1 MAIPTTTKERKA
13 AIQWMGS
20 ITTGK
25 ETKDVLG
32 KETTI
37 DRDNGGYQTVGCEVR
52 YSRRQQQ
59 TEAWEG
65 AVRIQEHV
73 TSWLKQYRGDSWVLQ
88 AVKGFFQ

>member
-1 MAIPTTTKERKA
+1 MAIPTATKERKA

-52 YSRRQQQ
+52 YSRRQ
-59 TEAWEG
+59 
-65 AVRIQEHV
+65 
-73 TSWLKQYRGDSWVLQ
+73 
-88 AVKGFFQ
+88 